1 MTELEHSDSIDPDL
15 TARINEQEELGGID
29 IRKLASGTK
38 IIAKTLNSTYT
49 IEILN
54 PDKRKVRIQGGGFFE
69 QPEEVF
75 LIGSSWGQSSVKLG
89 WIGYT
94 MKMEIY
100 REGHLNPLVT
110 TDVQSAKVIGSNW
123 EYELWV

>member
-1 MTELEHSDSIDPDL
+1 MTEFEHDNVDPDL
-15 TARINEQEELGGID
+15 TAKINEQEELGGID

-38 IIAKTLNSTYT
+38 IIAKTLNSTYM

-54 PDKRKVRIQGGGFFE
+54 PDKRKVRIQGGSFFE

-75 LIGSSWGQSSVKLG
+75 LIGSSWDQGAVKLG

-94 MKMEIY
+94 MTMEIY
-100 REGHLNPLVT
+100 REGYLNPIIT
-110 TDVQSAKVIGSNW
+110 TGVQSAKVTGPDW